1 MTPIQQQRLVGLGLL
16 LLLIGFV
23 AYFLISN
30 ANQNHQEVVDDEINP
45 VDDFASLVEPLDE
58 NVFDDFSEQ
67 EEALVDPH
75 KLSTTVLKQ
84 EPSINDAIHKNV
96 NSAKIPE
103 ETEAQNEIVE
113 IEQAVKPELL
123 KDETSELWTAQL
135 AGFTSK
141 ANAQALAEKVKR
153 LGYDVELLI
162 GKTGDK
168 TIYRVRL
175 QTEKNKL
182 SIEKKSDSLKKALGL
197 NPQVFR
203 VSN

>member
-1 MTPIQQQRLVGLGLL
+1 MTPIQQQRLLGLGLL

-45 VDDFASLVEPLDE
+45 VDNFASLVEPLDE

-75 KLSTTVLKQ
+75 KLSTTVPKQ
-84 EPSINDAIHKNV
+84 ETSLNDAILNNV
-96 NSAKIPE
+96 TSAKTLE

-113 IEQAVKPELL
+113 IEQAVKSKLL
-123 KDETSELWTAQL
+123 TDETSELWTAQL
-135 AGFTSK
+135 AGFSSK

-153 LGYDVELLI
+153 LGYDVELLTV
-162 GKTGDK
+162 KTGNK

-175 QTEKNKL
+175 QSEKNKL

>member
-1 MTPIQQQRLVGLGLL
+1 MTPIQQQCLFGLGLL

-45 VDDFASLVEPLDE
+45 VDNFASLVEPLDE

-75 KLSTTVLKQ
+75 KLSTTVPKQ
-84 EPSINDAIHKNV
+84 ETSLNDAILNNV
-96 NSAKIPE
+96 TSAKTLE

-113 IEQAVKPELL
+113 IEQAVKSKLL
-123 KDETSELWTAQL
+123 TDETSELWTAQL
-135 AGFTSK
+135 AGFSSK

-153 LGYDVELLI
+153 LGYDVELLTV
-162 GKTGDK
+162 KTGNK

-175 QTEKNKL
+175 QSEKNKL